1 LTIKQTD
8 DKSKEKPK
16 EKERKSCDE
25 EKAETSVVEID
36 MQKTLPHDEPE
47 TSPTEERADEE
58 APMIELL
65 LSLSSSAT
73 SVMKDYLNSDQSL
86 TAAEK
91 IKFGKDN
98 KMMLAQIV
106 AHQVYDQLKEKDDNS
121 SFESVFEEKLK
132 KSKSF

>member
-1 LTIKQTD
+1 
-8 DKSKEKPK
+8 
-16 EKERKSCDE
+16 
-25 EKAETSVVEID
+25 